1 MLGPDAAKP
10 AKKSKHQNFMDK
22 ILNREKTSEKY
33 LKMEEN
39 CVEVDATPIIESV
52 PKHRLK
58 KVTFDPVYKLENT
71 SMDVEEPQ
79 NNPEKPISQEE
90 VEAKVEETSKPKHEV
105 KVMGAI
111 STNVIKKIL
120 RVFDW
125 KGIPCAEL

>member
-39 CVEVDATPIIESV
+39 CVEVDAAPIIESV

-58 KVTFDPVYKLENT
+58 RVTFDLVCKLENT

>member
-1 MLGPDAAKP
+1 
-10 AKKSKHQNFMDK
+10 
-22 ILNREKTSEKY
+22 
-33 LKMEEN
+33 MEQQF
-39 CVEVDATPIIESV
+39 VEVDATPVIESV

-58 KVTFDPVYKLENT
+58 KVTFDPACKLENT
-71 SMDVEEPQ
+71 SMDAEEPQ
-79 NNPEKPISQEE
+79 TNAEKPISEE
-90 VEAKVEETSKPKHEV
+90 AVEVKVEETSKPKHEV